1 MPLLSRGGS
10 SSVLL
15 FGGRSGGL
23 IGRPGAGA
31 ARIGGAAPAG
41 RGALDRIDLRP
52 EILGPEGVAE
62 YRRFLRQLPAHR
74 VILYDRAGIVEE
86 EIGKRDR
93 ILCRQ
98 SPVEYADQRLR
109 DEIGRASCRERV
121 CPYVEISV
129 LAVSL

>member
-93 ILCRQ
+93 ILRSEERRVGKECVSTGRSRW
-98 SPVEYADQRLR
+98 SP
-109 DEIGRASCRERV
+109 
-121 CPYVEISV
+121 
-129 LAVSL
+129 

>member
-74 VILYDRAGIVEE
+74 VILYDRAGIVVEE
-86 EIGKRDR
+86 T
-93 ILCRQ
+93 
-98 SPVEYADQRLR
+98 
-109 DEIGRASCRERV
+109 GRAPGRGRV
-121 CPYVEISV
+121 GPYT
-129 LAVSL
+129 LVSGGAGSIKKKIT